1 MFSMIA
7 DSLNQLLVTHCTG
20 KFIRSLESCLQR
32 DSYVDRREGW
42 LPLWNELEA
51 AGFANALLPEGQG
64 GVGLGLDVG
73 YVIAE
78 QCGQAALPVPLVHT
92 ALIRAALSTTGDE
105 FPEGAITLADQ
116 AWADGQGVLAN
127 VPFGLTADW
136 VLVPDGDLSLLLPIA
151 AATVVSRPSDSSTDA
166 ALRWNNRDLARLTGI
181 NVSLLRLLGACA
193 NAGLLAGALTK
204 VMELTVQYAGERSQ
218 FGKPIARLQA
228 IQQQLSV
235 MAEEVYL
242 ARTAA
247 QLAFA
252 ADTTGRDSGVYEEL
266 RARVATAKC
275 QTSTAAAKVTAI
287 AHAVHGAIGFTEEH
301 VLQQFT
307 RRLHEWRLGYGAES
321 YWAKQLAGLVL
332 DGSGKAVDV
341 ILENTA
347 VMTAED

>member
-1 MFSMIA
+1 MYSMIA

-20 KFIRSLESCLQR
+20 KFIRSLEGCLQR
-32 DSYVDRREGW
+32 DSYAARREAW

-51 AGFANALLPEGQG
+51 SGFANCLLPEDRG
-64 GVGLGLDVG
+64 GVGLGLEVG

-78 QCGQAALPVPLVHT
+78 QCGQAVLPVPLVHT
-92 ALIRAALSTTGDE
+92 ALIRAALCAAGDE
-105 FPEGAITLADQ
+105 FPEGALTLADQ
-116 AWADGQGVLAN
+116 AWADGEGLLAN

-136 VLVPDGDLSLLLPIA
+136 VLVADGDVSLLLPIE
-151 AATVVSRPSDSSTDA
+151 AATVVSRPSESSTDA
-166 ALRWNNRDLARLTGI
+166 ALRWSSRDLARLTGVK
-181 NVSLLRLLGACA
+181 VSSLRLLGACA

-204 VMELTVQYAGERSQ
+204 VMELTVQYAGDRSQ
-218 FGKPIARLQA
+218 FGKPIAKLQA

-235 MAEEVYL
+235 MAEEVYV
-242 ARTAA
+242 AKTAA

-252 ADTTGRDSGVYEEL
+252 ADTSGRDSGVYEEH

-275 QTSTAAAKVTAI
+275 QASTAAIKVTAI

-321 YWAKQLAGLVL
+321 WWAKQLASLVL
-332 DGSGKAVDV
+332 DGSGKAIDT

-347 VMTAED
+347 VMVAED